1 MAMAKAGDLNME
13 YYIEGSGPPLLM
25 IMGLGGQASSWGEP
39 LLEGLQK
46 QFTTIRFSNRGT
58 GATDKP
64 SGGYTVPQ
72 MAEDA
77 AALMDAIG
85 LEQAHVFGISMG
97 GMISQELVLNHPEKV
112 QGLVLGCT
120 TCGPAHS
127 IAVPAQTVAKFGQMM
142 QLPVDERVQRF
153 WEIAV
158 TPEFMEERAGFL
170 AHIMEIGM
178 ANPTPMETFGQQF
191 AAIQSFDTW
200 DRLPADQVANADH
213 SRRQQIFSY
222 PVENAEVLH
231 GRIPGSRVRI
241 VQGTGHCFFWEEPDE
256 VVEEVVGFLSGSAG
270 GDVRNRKSTIGNR
283 TNGSQRVGQVV
294 LVARSS
300 FDGLSLRLTAG
311 WMLR

>member
-1 MAMAKAGDLNME
+1 MAIAKAGDLNME
-13 YYIEGSGPPLLM
+13 YHIEGSGPPLLLV
-25 IMGLGGQASSWGEP
+25 MGLGGQASSWGEP

-46 QFTTIRFSNRGT
+46 HFSTIRFSNRGT

-127 IAVPAQTVAKFGQMM
+127 IAVPAQTLAKFGQMM

-158 TPEFMEERAGFL
+158 TPDFMEERAGFL
-170 AHIMEIGM
+170 AHIMELGM
-178 ANPTPMETFGQQF
+178 ATPTPMETFGQQF

-200 DRLPADQVANADH
+200 DRLPAIKSPTLIVHGDRDILV
-213 SRRQQIFSY
+213 

-231 GRIPGSRVRI
+231 ERIPGSRVRI
-241 VQGTGHCFFWEEPDE
+241 VQGTGHCFFWEEPEE
-256 VVEEVVGFLSGSAG
+256 VVEEVVGFLSG
-270 GDVRNRKSTIGNR
+270 VP
-283 TNGSQRVGQVV
+283 VG
-294 LVARSS
+294 
-300 FDGLSLRLTAG
+300 T
-311 WMLR
+311 

>member
-1 MAMAKAGDLNME
+1 MAMVKSGDLTME

-39 LLEGLQK
+39 VLQGLQER
-46 QFTTIRFSNRGT
+46 FTTIRFSNRGT

-127 IAVPAQTVAKFGQMM
+127 VAVPAPTVAKFGQMM

-158 TPEFMEERAGFL
+158 TPEFMKERANFL
-170 AHIMEIGM
+170 GHIMELGM
-178 ANPTPMETFGQQF
+178 TTPTPMETFGMQF

-200 DRLPADQVANADH
+200 DRLPGIKSPTLIIHGDRDILV
-213 SRRQQIFSY
+213 
-222 PVENAEVLH
+222 PVENAEILH
-231 GRIPGSRVRI
+231 ERIPGSRVRI
-241 VQGTGHCFFWEEPDE
+241 VQGTGHCFFWEEPEE
-256 VVEEVVGFLSGSAG
+256 VVEEVIGFLAG
-270 GDVRNRKSTIGNR
+270 VP
-283 TNGSQRVGQVV
+283 VE
-294 LVARSS
+294 A
-300 FDGLSLRLTAG
+300 
-311 WMLR
+311 